1 MNEKV
6 IDISRLI
13 AEFIR
18 DVEVKLDTII
28 LNQYQ
33 KYKMGLPE
41 TWFSKQMSDLPNLT
55 RKILT
60 EAKFG
65 RREAVQ
71 VVRKGM
77 YLAYAFERDPK
88 LFEKKIDEF
97 NKSQTITLPKQVIDQ
112 VNVATVFALGAIS
125 LIGQR
130 KITAYKKTVSVM
142 YQKSI
147 VSTEPAKT
155 LLEEIL
161 RRTTKVVGDER
172 YLKGLDG
179 GSGVRKS
186 LELGVRKS
194 LQDITQLSF
203 ETSPFVFVLCSE
215 HGDCAPDH
223 KDWQGKVYF
232 NENWREFVSNP
243 KLVESIDGIIRKKRM
258 RSYQWVKSE
267 PVKMWVRWNCRH
279 KLRNI
284 PIEDVL
290 EKPVKDILSENNF
303 STKGKYQAKKYNKLQ
318 EQRQME
324 RNVRK
329 YDERL
334 QVMGGA
340 GNPNP
345 DDFQR
350 NKILK
355 NKWRKKLIS
364 LVKSNDVFLFRARDR
379 EKARKLMFDF
389 GVKYRFREVV

>member
-1 MNEKV
+1 MNEKI

-13 AEFIR
+13 SEFIR
-18 DVEVKLDTII
+18 DVEVKLDTI
-28 LNQYQ
+28 LLKQYQ
-33 KYKMGLPE
+33 KYKMSLPE
-41 TWFSKQMSDLPNLT
+41 TWFSKQMMDLPLIT
-55 RKILT
+55 KKVLE
-60 EAKFG
+60 EARQG

-97 NKSQTITLPKQVIDQ
+97 NQSKIITLPRQIIREVD
-112 VNVATVFALGAIS
+112 VATVFALGAIS

-130 KITAYKKTVSVM
+130 KLGAYKKTVSVM

-147 VSTEPAKT
+147 VTTEPAKT
-155 LLEEIL
+155 LLEEIM

-172 YLKGLDG
+172 YLVGLDG

-203 ETSPFVFVLCSE
+203 ETSAFVFVLCSE

-223 KDWQGKVYF
+223 KDWQGKLYF
-232 NENWREFVSNP
+232 NENWRQFVASPN
-243 KLVESIDGIIRKKRM
+243 LARQIDGVINQRKM
-258 RSYQWVKSE
+258 RSYQWVKGE

-284 PIEDVL
+284 PIEDVIGKSTD
-290 EKPVKDILSENNF
+290 EILQENKF
-303 STKGKYQAKKYNKLQ
+303 STKGEYQAKKYRELQ
-318 EQRQME
+318 NQRQME

-334 QVMGGA
+334 KVMEGA

-350 NKILK
+350 NKMLK
-355 NKWRKKLIS
+355 TRWRKELIK
-364 LVKSNDVFLFRARDR
+364 LVKKNNVFLFRARDR

-389 GVKYRFREVV
+389 GVKYRFREVK

>member
-18 DVEVKLDTII
+18 DVEVKLDTIL

-33 KYKMGLPE
+33 KYQASLPE
-41 TWFSKQMSDLPNLT
+41 TWLSKQMSDLPNLT
-55 RKILT
+55 KKIL
-60 EAKFG
+60 EQAKIG

-77 YLAYAFERDPK
+77 YLVYAFERDPK

-97 NKSQTITLPKQVIDQ
+97 NKSQVITLPRQVIREVDT
-112 VNVATVFALGAIS
+112 AIVFALGAIS
-125 LIGQR
+125 LIGTR
-130 KITAYKKTVSVM
+130 KVNAYKKTVSVM

-147 VSTEPAKT
+147 VTTEPAKT
-155 LLEEIL
+155 LLEEIM

-172 YLKGLDG
+172 YLTGLDG
-179 GSGVRKS
+179 GPGVRKS

-223 KDWQGKVYF
+223 KDWQGKLYF
-232 NENWREFVSNP
+232 NENWRQWVASPNLA
-243 KLVESIDGIIRKKRM
+243 KQIESVINQRKM
-258 RSYQWVKSE
+258 RSYQWVKGE

-284 PIEDVL
+284 PIEDVIG
-290 EKPVKDILSENNF
+290 KPTDEILRENNF
-303 STKGKYQAKKYNKLQ
+303 STRGKYQAKKYDKLQ
-318 EQRQME
+318 RQRQME

-334 QVMGGA
+334 RVMEGA

-350 NKILK
+350 NKMLK
-355 NKWRKKLIS
+355 NRWRKELIK
-364 LVKSNDVFLFRARDR
+364 LVKSNSVFLYRARDR

-389 GVKYRFREVV
+389 GVKYRFKEAK